1 MPYKG
6 HVGLGV
12 LWSLTPRQ
20 PPAPSC
26 PLSLGFPGRRCQG
39 GLAPTSEFSASDH
52 NTNISFLPSVSVHL
66 SVCLP
71 RPSQPGL
78 PPPPLPAPLRGPQQS
93 CSPHLRAGLAAPA
106 WGAARGPHLHYLSLL
121 FPTGNGWGEG
131 PPLCPHHARPH
142 SHRMRPGWPVCRLHP
157 SPAVSG
163 PMCVLSVCMCLCAGG
178 TRGAHLQLFL
188 LQEAEGLADEAL
200 DPSVTL

>member
-78 PPPPLPAPLRGPQQS
+78 PPL
-93 CSPHLRAGLAAPA
+93 
-106 WGAARGPHLHYLSLL
+106 LSLL
-121 FPTGNGWGEG
+121 LCVVPSKAVHLTYEPAWQLLPGEPPAAPTSTTSLSFSRQVMAGERGRPSALTTPGLTHTACAQGGQSVVSTPPPQLVAPCVFSPCACVCVRGG
-131 PPLCPHHARPH
+131 PAGPIFSFSSYRRQRVLLTRP
-142 SHRMRPGWPVCRLHP
+142 WTRL
-157 SPAVSG
+157 
-163 PMCVLSVCMCLCAGG
+163 
-178 TRGAHLQLFL
+178 
-188 LQEAEGLADEAL
+188 
-200 DPSVTL
+200 